1 LGRRKWDEPILDAM
15 RRGVATRTALARET
29 RIGQDA
35 LDATLR
41 RLRDEGK
48 IKVVTKGWYTLCP
61 SSETDPASPAAP

>member
-1 LGRRKWDEPILDAM
+1 M

-35 LDATLR
+35 LDATLK

-48 IKVVTKGWYTLCP
+48 IKVVTKGWYALC
-61 SSETDPASPAAP
+61 E